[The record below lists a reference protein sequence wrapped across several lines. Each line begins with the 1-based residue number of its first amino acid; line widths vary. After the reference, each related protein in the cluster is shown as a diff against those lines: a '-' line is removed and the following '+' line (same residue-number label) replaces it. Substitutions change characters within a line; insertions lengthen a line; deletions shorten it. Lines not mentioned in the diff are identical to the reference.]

1 MGEEIAIRN
10 RFIELSAN
18 APTQCNMQIVCNGQ
32 TIAESRNQTE
42 MHFIVSEPGAYRV
55 EATINHKSRERSW
68 IFSNPIYVV
77 P

>member
-1 MGEEIAIRN
+1 MGEEISILDRT
-10 RFIELSAN
+10 IDIKAN
-18 APTQCNMQIVCNGQ
+18 APAACNMKILCNGQ

-42 MHFIVSEPGAYRV
+42 INCRVSEPGAYRI
-55 EATINHKSRERSW
+55 EATIRHKSQERCW

>member
-1 MGEEIAIRN
+1 
-10 RFIELSAN
+10 
-18 APTQCNMQIVCNGQ
+18 MQIVCNGE

-55 EATINHKSRERSW
+55 QATINHKSRERFW